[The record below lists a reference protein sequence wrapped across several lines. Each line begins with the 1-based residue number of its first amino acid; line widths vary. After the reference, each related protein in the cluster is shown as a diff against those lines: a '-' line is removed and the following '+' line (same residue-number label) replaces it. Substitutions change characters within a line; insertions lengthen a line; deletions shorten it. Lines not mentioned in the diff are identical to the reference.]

1 MGKYFNQKIECAS
14 RAEIT
19 RIQDERLV
27 NTVRRVY
34 ENVPAYRRK
43 MDEAGIKPEDI
54 PPLFYNAVQS
64 IKKTAAAVRLITAA
78 AASLLNMQ
86 FLI

>member
-54 PPLFYNAVQS
+54 HGIADLHKLPFGTSTPTVILPPP
-64 IKKTAAAVRLITAA
+64 
-78 AASLLNMQ
+78 
-86 FLI
+86 